1 MSTTETSH
9 AKLPELL
16 GRGPRGI
23 FRRTLPSEQPSGERM
38 VRTLGLTQLTMI
50 GIGAI
55 IGAGVFSLAAA
66 VARDVAG
73 PAVVISFLVAGA
85 ASLCAAFAYAEFAG
99 MVPKAGS
106 SYTYCAAVLGEVVG
120 WIVGWDLLLEY
131 TAIVAVVAIGMSGY
145 MGFLLEAVGVH
156 LPVWAMGA
164 PGTGDGHR
172 IDLVAVLICL
182 GVAWLLTRGT
192 RTSAR
197 VETVLTIVKIAIVLV
212 VVVVGMTKVD
222 GGNLQPFAPF
232 GYGGAFTGAAT
243 VFFAV
248 FGYDALST
256 AAEESIEARR
266 KLPKAML
273 LSLGISMVL
282 YVLACLVLTGMQ
294 HYSELNP
301 TSGFS
306 SAFQSVGLSGL
317 ANVIAVGAVIGIVT
331 VTFSFMMG
339 ASRLWYA
346 LSRDGL
352 MPAWFGAIHPKRRIP
367 HRATWLIGIISAVL
381 AGLLPINAV
390 AELTNIGVLL
400 AFVVVSAAVLI
411 LRYRKPNL
419 SRGFRCPGM
428 PFTPVLGIIFSV
440 WLMSFLRWETWL
452 RLGAWLVVGLVIYAA
467 YGYRRTRRVMPGG
480 SVDLDAL
487 EEMSDSD
494 EPARA
499 AAVPPQEPT
508 GGR

>member
-1 MSTTETSH
+1 
-9 AKLPELL
+9 
-16 GRGPRGI
+16 
-23 FRRTLPSEQPSGERM
+23 M

-55 IGAGVFSLAAA
+55 IGAGIFSLAAA

-73 PAVVISFLVAGA
+73 PAVLISFLVAGA

-106 SYTYCAAVLGEVVG
+106 SYTYCAAVLGELVG

-145 MGFLLEAVGVH
+145 LGFLLNSVGLD
-156 LPVWAMGA
+156 LPTWALGA
-164 PGTGDGHR
+164 PGTGAGHKV
-172 IDLVAVLICL
+172 DLLAIVICL

-197 VETVLTIVKIAIVLV
+197 VETVLTIIKIAIVLLV
-212 VVVVGMTKVD
+212 IVVGFTKVNTD
-222 GGNLQPFAPF
+222 NLSPFAPF
-232 GYGGAFTGAAT
+232 GLSGAFTGAAT

-256 AAEESIEARR
+256 AAEESVEARK
-266 KLPKAML
+266 KLPKAMMI
-273 LSLGISMVL
+273 SLAVSMGL
-282 YVLACLVLTGMQ
+282 YVLVCVVLTGLQ
-294 HYSELNP
+294 NYKELNP
-301 TSGFS
+301 SSGIS
-306 SAFQSVGLSGL
+306 SAFASVGLNGF
-317 ANVIAVGAVIGIVT
+317 ANLIAVGAVIGIVT

-352 MPAWFGAIHPKRRIP
+352 MPAWFGAIHPKRRVP
-367 HRATWLIGIISAVL
+367 HRATWVIGVVSAVL
-381 AGLLPINAV
+381 AGVLPINAV

-400 AFVVVSAAVLI
+400 AFVVVSAAVLV
-411 LRYRKPNL
+411 LRYRKPDL
-419 SRGFRCPGM
+419 KRGFRCPGM
-428 PFTPVLGIIFSV
+428 PVVPILGILFSV
-440 WLMSFLRWETWL
+440 WLMSFLKWETWF
-452 RLGAWLVVGLVIYAA
+452 RLGIWLAVGLVIYAA
-467 YGYRRTRRVMPGG
+467 YGYRRTRQVMPGD

-487 EEMSDSD
+487 NEMPDSD
-494 EPARA
+494 EP
-499 AAVPPQEPT
+499 E
-508 GGR
+508 GRLAPL

>member
-1 MSTTETSH
+1 MSPNHTR
-9 AKLPELL
+9 KPQVPPLL
-16 GRGPRGI
+16 GRGPQGI
-23 FRRTLPSEQPSGERM
+23 FRRTLPAEQPTGERM

-55 IGAGVFSLAAA
+55 IGAGIFSLAAA

-73 PAVVISFLVAGA
+73 PAVLISFLVAGA

-106 SYTYCAAVLGEVVG
+106 SYTYCAAVLGEIVG

-145 MGFLLEAVGVH
+145 LGFLLEAVGVH
-156 LPVWAMGA
+156 LPTWAMGA
-164 PGTGDGHR
+164 PGTGAGHKV
-172 IDLVAVLICL
+172 DLLAIAICL

-197 VETVLTIVKIAIVLV
+197 VETVLTIIKIAIVLLV
-212 VVVVGMTKVD
+212 IVVGFTKVD
-222 GGNLQPFAPF
+222 TDNLSPFAPF
-232 GYGGAFTGAAT
+232 GLGGAFTGAAT

-256 AAEESIEARR
+256 AAEESVEARR
-266 KLPKAML
+266 KLPKAMM
-273 LSLGISMVL
+273 LSLAISMAL
-282 YVLACLVLTGMQ
+282 YVLVCIVLTGIQ

-301 TSGFS
+301 SSGIS
-306 SAFQSVGLSGL
+306 SAFASVGLSGL

-352 MPAWFGAIHPKRRIP
+352 MPAWFGAIHPRRKVP
-367 HRATWLIGIISAVL
+367 HRATWVIGVVSALL
-381 AGLLPINAV
+381 AGVLPINAV

-400 AFVVVSAAVLI
+400 AFVVVSAAVLV
-411 LRYRKPNL
+411 LRYRKPHL
-419 SRGFRCPGM
+419 TRGFRCPGM
-428 PFTPVLGIIFSV
+428 PFVPLLGMVFSV
-440 WLMSFLRWETWL
+440 WLMSFLTWETWV
-452 RLGAWLVVGLVIYAA
+452 RLGCWLVVGLVLYAA

-487 EEMSDSD
+487 NEMSDSG
-494 EPARA
+494 EPGPRVDSVRA
-499 AAVPPQEPT
+499 P
-508 GGR
+508 

>member
-1 MSTTETSH
+1 MSPDHTPKS
-9 AKLPELL
+9 ALPPLL
-16 GRGPRGI
+16 GRGPQGV
-23 FRRTLPSEQPSGERM
+23 FRRTLPSEQPTGERM

-55 IGAGVFSLAAA
+55 IGAGIFSLAAA

-73 PAVVISFLVAGA
+73 PAVLISFLVAGA

-106 SYTYCAAVLGEVVG
+106 SYTYCAAVLGEIVG

-145 MGFLLEAVGVH
+145 LGFLLNAVGID
-156 LPVWAMGA
+156 LPTWAMGA
-164 PGTGDGHR
+164 PGTGAGHKV
-172 IDLVAVLICL
+172 DLLAIVICL

-197 VETVLTIVKIAIVLV
+197 VETVLTIVKIAIVLLV
-212 VVVVGMTKVD
+212 IVVGFTKVD
-222 GGNLQPFAPF
+222 TDNLSPFAPF
-232 GYGGAFTGAAT
+232 GMGGAFTGAAT

-256 AAEESIEARR
+256 AAEESVEARK
-266 KLPKAML
+266 KLPKAMMI
-273 LSLGISMVL
+273 SLAVSMGL
-282 YVLACLVLTGMQ
+282 YVLVCIVLTGIQ
-294 HYSELNP
+294 HYTELNP
-301 TSGFS
+301 SSGIS
-306 SAFQSVGLSGL
+306 SAFASVGLNGF
-317 ANVIAVGAVIGIVT
+317 ANLIAVGAVIGIVT

-352 MPAWFGAIHPKRRIP
+352 MPAWFGAIHPKRRVP
-367 HRATWLIGIISAVL
+367 HRATWVIGVVSAVL
-381 AGLLPINAV
+381 AGVLPINAV

-400 AFVVVSAAVLI
+400 AFMVVSAAVLI
-411 LRYRKPNL
+411 LRYTKPDL
-419 SRGFRCPGM
+419 KRGFRCPGM
-428 PFTPVLGIIFSV
+428 PVVPVLGMVFSV
-440 WLMSFLRWETWL
+440 WLMSFLQWETWF
-452 RLGAWLVVGLVIYAA
+452 RLGIWLIVGLLIYAF
-467 YGYRRTRRVMPGG
+467 YGYRRTRKVMPGG

-487 EEMSDSD
+487 DEMPDSD
-494 EPARA
+494 EP
-499 AAVPPQEPT
+499 EPRT
-508 GGR
+508 ERVLAP

>member
-1 MSTTETSH
+1 
-9 AKLPELL
+9 
-16 GRGPRGI
+16 
-23 FRRTLPSEQPSGERM
+23 M

-55 IGAGVFSLAAA
+55 IGAGIFSLASA
-66 VARDVAG
+66 VARNVAG
-73 PAVVISFLVAGA
+73 PAVLISFLVAGA

-106 SYTYCAAVLGEVVG
+106 SYTYCAAVLGEIVG

-145 MGFLLEAVGVH
+145 LGFLLDAVGIH
-156 LPVWAMGA
+156 LPTWALGA

-172 IDLVAVLICL
+172 VDVLAVAICL
-182 GVAWLLTRGT
+182 AVAWLLTRGT

-197 VETVLTIVKIAIVLV
+197 VETVLTIIKIGIVLLV
-212 VVVVGMTKVD
+212 IVVGFTKVNTD
-222 GGNLQPFAPF
+222 NLTPFAPF
-232 GYGGAFTGAAT
+232 GIGGAFTGAAT

-256 AAEESIEARR
+256 AAEESVESRK
-266 KLPKAML
+266 KLPKAMM
-273 LSLGISMVL
+273 LSLAISMVL
-282 YVLACLVLTGMQ
+282 YVLVCIVLTGMQ
-294 HYSELNP
+294 RYTDLNP
-301 TSGFS
+301 SSGIS
-306 SAFQSVGLSGL
+306 SAFAKAGLNGL

-352 MPAWFGAIHPKRRIP
+352 MPAWFGAIHPKRKVP
-367 HRATWLIGIISAVL
+367 HRATWVIGVVSAVL
-381 AGLLPINAV
+381 AGVLPINAV

-411 LRYRKPNL
+411 LRYTKPHL
-419 SRGFRCPGM
+419 KRGFRCPGM
-428 PFTPVLGIIFSV
+428 PVVPILGMVFSV
-440 WLMSFLRWETWL
+440 WLMSFLEWETWV
-452 RLGAWLVVGLVIYAA
+452 RLGGWLVVGLVIYAA
-467 YGYRRTRRVMPGG
+467 YGYHRTRRVMPGG

-487 EEMSDSD
+487 DDMSDSD
-494 EPARA
+494 EPAPDPER
-499 AAVPPQEPT
+499 EPA
-508 GGR
+508 R

>member
-1 MSTTETSH
+1 
-9 AKLPELL
+9 
-16 GRGPRGI
+16 
-23 FRRTLPSEQPSGERM
+23 M

-55 IGAGVFSLAAA
+55 IGAGIFSLAAA

-73 PAVVISFLVAGA
+73 PAVLISFLVAGA

-106 SYTYCAAVLGEVVG
+106 SYTYTAAVLGEVVG

-145 MGFLLEAVGVH
+145 LGFLLDAVGIH
-156 LPVWAMGA
+156 LPAWALGA
-164 PGTGDGHR
+164 PGTGAGHKV
-172 IDLVAVLICL
+172 DVLAVAICL
-182 GVAWLLTRGT
+182 AVAWLLNRGT

-197 VETVLTIVKIAIVLV
+197 VETVLTIIKIAIVLLV
-212 VVVVGMTKVD
+212 IVVGFTKVNAD
-222 GGNLQPFAPF
+222 NLSPFAPF
-232 GYGGAFTGAAT
+232 GLGGAFTGAAT

-256 AAEESIEARR
+256 AAEESVESRK
-266 KLPKAML
+266 KLPKAMM
-273 LSLGISMVL
+273 LSLAVSMGL
-282 YVLACLVLTGMQ
+282 YVLVCLVLTGIQ
-294 HYSELNP
+294 HYTELDPN
-301 TSGFS
+301 SGIS
-306 SAFQSVGLSGL
+306 SAFASVGLNGL
-317 ANVIAVGAVIGIVT
+317 ASVIAVGAVIGIVT

-352 MPAWFGAIHPKRRIP
+352 MPAWFGAIHPKRKVP
-367 HRATWLIGIISAVL
+367 HRATWVIGVVSALL
-381 AGLLPINAV
+381 AGVLPINAV

-411 LRYRKPNL
+411 LRYKKPHL
-419 SRGFRCPGM
+419 KRGFRCPGM
-428 PFTPVLGIIFSV
+428 PFVPILGMVFSI
-440 WLMSFLRWETWL
+440 WLMSFLQWETWL
-452 RLGAWLVVGLVIYAA
+452 RLSGWLALGLAIYAC
-467 YGYRRTRRVMPGG
+467 YGYRRTRRIMPGG

-487 EEMSDSD
+487 DDMSDSD
-494 EPARA
+494 EPEPDPVAR
-499 AAVPPQEPT
+499 
-508 GGR
+508 

>member
-1 MSTTETSH
+1 MSPHHTPKSH
-9 AKLPELL
+9 LPPLL
-16 GRGPRGI
+16 GRGPQGV
-23 FRRTLPSEQPSGERM
+23 FRRTLPSEQPADKRM

-55 IGAGVFSLAAA
+55 IGAGIFSLASA
-66 VARDVAG
+66 VARNVAG
-73 PAVVISFLVAGA
+73 PAVLISFLVAGA

-106 SYTYCAAVLGEVVG
+106 SYTYCAAVLGEIVG

-145 MGFLLEAVGVH
+145 LGFLLDAVGIH
-156 LPVWAMGA
+156 LPTWALGA

-172 IDLVAVLICL
+172 VDVLAAAICL
-182 GVAWLLTRGT
+182 AVAWLLTRGT

-197 VETVLTIVKIAIVLV
+197 VETVLTIIKIGIVLLV
-212 VVVVGMTKVD
+212 IVVGFTKINTD
-222 GGNLQPFAPF
+222 NLTPFAPF
-232 GYGGAFTGAAT
+232 GISGAFTGAAT

-256 AAEESIEARR
+256 AAEESVESRK
-266 KLPKAML
+266 KLPKAMM
-273 LSLGISMVL
+273 LSLAISMVL
-282 YVLACLVLTGMQ
+282 YVLVCIVLTGVQ
-294 HYSELNP
+294 RYTDLNP
-301 TSGFS
+301 SSGIS
-306 SAFQSVGLSGL
+306 SAFAKVGLNGL

-352 MPAWFGAIHPKRRIP
+352 MPAWFGAIHPKRKVP
-367 HRATWLIGIISAVL
+367 HRATWVIGVVSAVL
-381 AGLLPINAV
+381 AGVLPINAV

-411 LRYRKPNL
+411 LRYTKPHL
-419 SRGFRCPGM
+419 KRGFRCPGM
-428 PFTPVLGIIFSV
+428 PVVPILGMVFSV
-440 WLMSFLRWETWL
+440 WLMSFLEWETWV
-452 RLGAWLVVGLVIYAA
+452 RLGGWLVVGLVIYAA

-487 EEMSDSD
+487 DDMSDSD
-494 EPARA
+494 EPAPDPER
-499 AAVPPQEPT
+499 EPA
-508 GGR
+508 R